1 MHTHM
6 HRIQLNA
13 YLICTLYIGYAHT
26 CICMYLTV
34 SACILAHW
42 SCIKCICACMSYTY
56 MPAYMQIHTHMHC
69 SKAMHMC
76 MYFCHEYM
84 HMCIFES
91 SAYLYVSDCISRSH
105 TFTYASILWFLL
117 RQIGRPQQR
126 ATREFSC
133 EFSHLPLPPQR
144 PGRRGRLLPLP
155 ARPAPARLP
164 PRAPRGG
171 ARGGSGV
178 EAPVPPGAVWGWGR
192 RSCRRRSPSAA
203 GGGAGGGGQLLGR
216 GRRQR
221 RRRKWNRPPA

>member
-155 ARPAPARLP
+155 ARPASARLP
-164 PRAPRGG
+164 GRGAGAASKPQCRRGRSGGGGGGRA
-171 ARGGSGV
+171 GV
-178 EAPVPPGAVWGWGR
+178 EAPAPPGAA
-192 RSCRRRSPSAA
+192 P
-203 GGGAGGGGQLLGR
+203 GAGGQLLGR

-221 RRRKWNRPPA
+221 RRRSGIDHLHERRICQ

>member
-69 SKAMHMC
+69 LKAMKAMHMC

-84 HMCIFES
+84 HMYIFES

-133 EFSHLPLPPQR
+133 EFSHLPPPPSAARAAGTAAAPPR
-144 PGRRGRLLPLP
+144 PPC
-155 ARPAPARLP
+155 ARPAPA
-164 PRAPRGG
+164 PRPAGRG
-171 ARGGSGV
+171 A
-178 EAPVPPGAVWGWGR
+178 GR
-192 RSCRRRSPSAA
+192 ERRRSPSAA
-203 GGGAGGGGQLLGR
+203 GGGLGVGEAVVPASKPQRRRGRRRGRGGSSWGGGGGSA
-216 GRRQR
+216 GVEVE
-221 RRRKWNRPPA
+221 

>member
-155 ARPAPARLP
+155 ARPAPA
-164 PRAPRGG
+164 PRPAPRG
-171 ARGGSGV
+171 A
-178 EAPVPPGAVWGWGR
+178 GR
-192 RSCRRRSPSAA
+192 ARRRSPSAA
-203 GGGAGGGGQLLGR
+203 GGGLGV
-216 GRRQR
+216 GEAVVPASKPQR
-221 RRRKWNRPPA
+221 RRGRGAAPGAGEAAAPASEVE

>member
-1 MHTHM
+1 MHSHM
-6 HRIQLNA
+6 HRIQVNA

-91 SAYLYVSDCISRSH
+91 SAYLYVSDCILKSH
-105 TFTYASILWFLL
+105 TFTCKSILWFLL

-126 ATREFSC
+126 ATRESVIIIGINDC
-133 EFSHLPLPPQR
+133 P
-144 PGRRGRLLPLP
+144 
-155 ARPAPARLP
+155 
-164 PRAPRGG
+164 
-171 ARGGSGV
+171 
-178 EAPVPPGAVWGWGR
+178 
-192 RSCRRRSPSAA
+192 
-203 GGGAGGGGQLLGR
+203 
-216 GRRQR
+216 
-221 RRRKWNRPPA
+221 

>member
-126 ATREFSC
+126 ATRESVIIIGINDC
-133 EFSHLPLPPQR
+133 HNWENNHLRFVTVLE
-144 PGRRGRLLPLP
+144 GSLYLTAERRVIFRGHDCLLP
-155 ARPAPARLP
+155 
-164 PRAPRGG
+164 
-171 ARGGSGV
+171 
-178 EAPVPPGAVWGWGR
+178 
-192 RSCRRRSPSAA
+192 CAA
-203 GGGAGGGGQLLGR
+203 GRASL
-216 GRRQR
+216 
-221 RRRKWNRPPA
+221 